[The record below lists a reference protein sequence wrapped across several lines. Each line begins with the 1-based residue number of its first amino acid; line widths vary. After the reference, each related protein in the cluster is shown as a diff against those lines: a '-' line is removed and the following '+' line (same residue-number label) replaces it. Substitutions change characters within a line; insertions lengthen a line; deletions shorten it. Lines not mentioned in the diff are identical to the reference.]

1 MNFKEQLKAQIL
13 NVAAAAEAE
22 VKEGTVKPGCS
33 TVPPTKFD
41 IRPMLKANEKPSNLP
56 LNSTNPLAAAMAA
69 AAAMKDK
76 VTPQQALAHTMAA
89 IHQKA
94 QEMTGVAVPSY
105 YNPAAVNP
113 LKYAEQLKKRK
124 LLWSKTPKETPD
136 QEKETDVKTAQSV
149 AQWTGS
155 SFAADSDGKMAA
167 KFCKLMGIKEQDKN
181 LLSDNVDLSKLT
193 EEQRQRQAELFEQ
206 LDKEY
211 AFARM
216 TTHTRRGVGLGFG
229 LGSMPEMP

>member
-1 MNFKEQLKAQIL
+1 
-13 NVAAAAEAE
+13 
-22 VKEGTVKPGCS
+22 
-33 TVPPTKFD
+33 
-41 IRPMLKANEKPSNLP
+41 
-56 LNSTNPLAAAMAA
+56 MAA
-69 AAAMKDK
+69 IHQK
-76 VTPQQALAHTMAA
+76 VTPQQALIQTMATM
-89 IHQKA
+89 HQKA
-94 QEMTGVAVPSY
+94 QELTGVAVPSY

-124 LLWSKTPKETPD
+124 LLWSKAGKETAEK
-136 QEKETDVKTAQSV
+136 EKETDTKTAQSV

-167 KFCKLMGIKEQDKN
+167 KFCKLMGIKEQDKT
-181 LLSDNVDLSKLT
+181 LLADNVDLSKLT
-193 EEQRQRQAELFEQ
+193 EEQRRRQEELFEQ

-229 LGSMPEMP
+229 SSSMPELP